1 MKREKECGEGG
12 EAGRTGRGRKDGR
25 RKSEE
30 GERESRGEEE
40 GHEGREGGGR
50 EPRLCPAVSPTEPRT
65 TKNWPDFCEHLRKV
79 RAYISHRFGE
89 EVKSGEI

>member
-1 MKREKECGEGG
+1 MRG
-12 EAGRTGRGRKDGR
+12 GRGRGPDGQRTEGRKEEERGRGKGEQRRGR
-25 RKSEE
+25 RP
-30 GERESRGEEE
+30 RGE
-40 GHEGREGGGR
+40 GEGGGR